1 MWDKDNLIRELDQID
16 PAKLRVS
23 PPAPPS
29 QLQIAR
35 AELADARS
43 EIEELRDILA
53 DIAVGARVMLGSPI
67 TKALHPYAAEVLR
80 IATSGARHDA

>member
-16 PAKLRVS
+16 PEKLRVS

-29 QLQIAR
+29 PLQIAR

-43 EIEELRDILA
+43 EIEELREILA

-67 TKALHPYAAEVLR
+67 TKAMHPYAAEVLR
-80 IATSGARHDA
+80 VATSARTGD